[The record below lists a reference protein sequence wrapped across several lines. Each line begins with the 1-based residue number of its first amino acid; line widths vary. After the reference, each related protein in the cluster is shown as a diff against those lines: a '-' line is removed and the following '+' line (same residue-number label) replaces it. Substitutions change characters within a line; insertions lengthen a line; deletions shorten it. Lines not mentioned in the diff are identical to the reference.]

1 MTPMAKPQS
10 NLLERLVPVL
20 LVASIAL
27 AFVVGV
33 LWQKVNSLESG
44 STTSKSDSAGN
55 TADTSGSAGT
65 AQPAAASKLSDLEG
79 LVGGLGIDV
88 DKYKSCIEA
97 DKYKDRV
104 ESDLQKGIEAGVQ
117 GTPGNFVMNQ
127 KGDVW
132 FIPGAFPYESIKP
145 VVDLALGK
153 GGEVTLA
160 QGIEKLT
167 SDAVGKLEKLKD
179 SDHIRGDKGAQAYL
193 IEYSDFECPFCVRFH
208 PTAQQLKD
216 EYGNDLAWVYRHY
229 PLDQL
234 HPQARPAALASECVA
249 EIGGEEAFWKF
260 ADEVFSS

>member
-1 MTPMAKPQS
+1 MTPMVKQQS
-10 NLLERLVPVL
+10 NLLERLVPIL
-20 LVASIAL
+20 LLASIVL

-33 LWQKVNSLESG
+33 LWQKVNNLESG
-44 STTSKSDSAGN
+44 SKVSGSNNAAAADTTGSNNGQPAADTTSKL
-55 TADTSGSAGT
+55 T
-65 AQPAAASKLSDLEG
+65 DLEG
-79 LVGGLGIDV
+79 LVGGLGIDL
-88 DKYKSCIEA
+88 DKYKSCVEA
-97 DKYKDRV
+97 DKYKDRI

-145 VVDLALGK
+145 VIDLAMGK
-153 GGEVTLA
+153 GGDATLA

-167 SDAVGKLEKLKD
+167 SDKAAKLEKLKD
-179 SDHIRGDKGAQAYL
+179 SDHIRGNRNAQVLL
-193 IEYSDFECPFCVRFH
+193 IEYSDFECPFCIRFH

-234 HPQARPAALASECVA
+234 HPYARPAAVASECVT